1 MPVQRKTQ
9 NPEYWEKEFTVT
21 SEDLQYLSN
30 LLVEDEL
37 PRSTEELAGALIVQR
52 CREEDAMIKRAL
64 AQGTL
69 YRPRNSYVVGERVV
83 FPLLDYRVGE
93 VVGIRPGRN
102 PEYGPFSV
110 IQVKFD
116 KGRVREFAAEFLADH
131 PLNRENGNATENL
144 LSPDELVAIYSARVG
159 KLLEE
164 RLESEPDFV
173 RLGGKWFRRD
183 LLVEIHAGHLN
194 LVEAMLDM
202 AGGGPLPTEALL
214 GDLELPNE
222 ISPQL
227 RLFSLNYAL
236 QEDERFDEVG
246 PAGEI
251 LWFLRSMEP
260 AAVRSVPPH
269 LRYRPEKYEHRL
281 LTSEMLALE
290 KDLDDEWSDLEPP
303 ATVTE
308 PVTYVLTYPHRIS
321 GTLPLSSRL
330 SRIFPTGRTQRIRFT
345 LVDADTGMEM
355 PAWVVR
361 EGRYVYGLEE
371 WYETYH
377 VPVGAYIELMHGEQP
392 GIVKLRLQNRRPRRE
407 WIRVALPVEGRLTFE
422 MRKQMIPC
430 AYDEL
435 MILAGEDSAAMEAVW
450 ARVQR
455 ERISLKQLIAEI
467 FPELAKLSP
476 QGTVHA
482 ATLYSA
488 VNVALRTPPGPMLA
502 ELVSSGLYSPVGD
515 NYWVLRGKV

>member
-9 NPEYWEKEFTVT
+9 NPEYWEKEFAVT

-37 PRSTEELAGALIVQR
+37 PRSIEELARALILQR
-52 CREEDAMIKRAL
+52 CREEEALIRRAL

-69 YRPRNSYVVGERVV
+69 YRPKNSYVVGERVV

-116 KGRVREFAAEFLADH
+116 KGRVREFAAEFTADH
-131 PLNRENGNATENL
+131 PLNQESGDTTENL
-144 LSPDELVAIYSARVG
+144 LSPDELVAVYSARVG

-173 RLGGKWFRRD
+173 RLGGKWFRKD
-183 LLVEIHAGHLN
+183 LLIEIHAGHLN

-214 GDLELPNE
+214 GDLELPSE
-222 ISPQL
+222 ITPQL

-260 AAVRSVPPH
+260 ASVQSVPPH
-269 LRYRPEKYEHRL
+269 LRYRPEKYEHEL

-290 KDLDDEWSDLEPP
+290 KELDDEWSDLEPP
-303 ATVTE
+303 AAVTE

-345 LVDADTGMEM
+345 LIDADTGMEM

-371 WYETYH
+371 WYNTYN
-377 VPVGAYIELMHGEQP
+377 VPVGAYIELSRGERP
-392 GIVKLRLQNRRPRRE
+392 GTVRIRLQNRRPRRE

-450 ARVQR
+450 ARVHR
-455 ERISLKQLIAEI
+455 ERVSLKQLIAEI

-488 VNVALRTPPGPMLA
+488 INVALRTPPGPMLA

-515 NYWVLRGKV
+515 NYWVLRGRV

>member
-1 MPVQRKTQ
+1 MLIQRKTQ
-9 NPEYWEKEFTVT
+9 SPEYWEKEFTIT
-21 SEDLQYLSN
+21 SEDIQYLSN

-37 PRSTEELAGALIVQR
+37 PRSAEELARALILQR
-52 CREEDAMIKRAL
+52 CREEDALIKRAL

-69 YRPRNSYVVGERVV
+69 YRPKNSYVVGERVV
-83 FPLLDYRVGE
+83 FPLLDYRIGE

-110 IQVKFD
+110 VQVRFD
-116 KGRVREFAAEFLADH
+116 KGRIREFAAEFMADH
-131 PLNRENGNATENL
+131 PLNYEAGDEDVDL
-144 LSPDELVAIYSARVG
+144 LSPDTLADMYSARVS

-173 RLGGKWFRRD
+173 WLGGKWFRKD

-202 AGGGPLPTEALL
+202 AGGGPLSTEAFL
-214 GDLELPNE
+214 GDLELPDE
-222 ISPQL
+222 IPPQL
-227 RLFSLNYAL
+227 RIFSLNYAL

-246 PAGEI
+246 PAREI
-251 LWFLRSMEP
+251 MWFLRSMEP
-260 AAVRSVPPH
+260 AAVKSVPPY
-269 LRYRPEKYEHRL
+269 LRYRPEKYEHAL
-281 LTSEMLALE
+281 LTSEMQALE
-290 KDLDDEWSDLEPP
+290 KEIDDEWSDLEPP
-303 ATVTE
+303 GVLEE
-308 PVTYVLTYPHRIS
+308 PVTVVLTYPHRVS

-345 LVDADTGMEM
+345 LIDGDTGEEM

-371 WYETYH
+371 WYSTYN
-377 VPVGAYIELMHGEQP
+377 VPVGACIELARGEES
-392 GIVKLRLQNRRPRRE
+392 GTVTVRLKNRRSRRE
-407 WIRVALPVEGRLTFE
+407 WIRVALPVEGQLTFE

-435 MILAGEDSAAMEAVW
+435 MVLAAEDSVAMEAVW
-450 ARVQR
+450 SRVHQQKIPLR
-455 ERISLKQLIAEI
+455 QLIAEI

-488 VNVALRTPPGPMLA
+488 INVALRTPPGPMLA
-502 ELVSSGLYSPVGD
+502 ELVSSGLYLPVGG
-515 NYWVLRGKV
+515 NYWVLRGRV